1 MYIDLWCIITVS
13 KTLQR
18 KKTVNRISWCKGINN
33 CFKICYRAKYNL
45 KPIKMFIVVI

>member
-18 KKTVNRISWCKGINN
+18 TKTVNRISWCKGINN
-33 CFKICYRAKYNL
+33 CFSKY
-45 KPIKMFIVVI
+45 VIEQNII